1 MVVNVKTGDERN
13 NLSQLLDW
21 LNDTLQA
28 TFSQVE
34 HTCSGM
40 LVSWLIKIGYFN
52 WIYQLCWDWLLVANF
67 FLYEVCFEV

>member
-34 HTCSGM
+34 HTCSGIF
-40 LVSWLIKIGYFN
+40 VSWLIKIGYFN

-67 FLYEVCFEV
+67 FLYEVDFEL